1 MQRSQFTDAKK
12 TQTYAELWHTFKKN
26 SGCNEIISV
35 DRHCK
40 RRSDSSVHPS
50 LAFALWHLPPIAW
63 IENSRTIFGGE
74 ESASEPF
81 HAEERCR
88 YILQGAR
95 VFWERVK
102 SCRRANI
109 AQEYGYA
116 ASLHIHLLHRGC
128 ASAPIHE
135 VSVGVSVL
143 PVKRYTPSVPHEAIS
158 VMSGYPSL

>member
-1 MQRSQFTDAKK
+1 MVGF
-12 TQTYAELWHTFKKN
+12 AEVSVYGCKENLDLCRMGHTFKKN

-50 LAFALWHLPPIAW
+50 LAFALWHLPPIVW

-88 YILQGAR
+88 YICTLSN
-95 VFWERVK
+95 K
-102 SCRRANI
+102 S
-109 AQEYGYA
+109 AQ
-116 ASLHIHLLHRGC
+116 L
-128 ASAPIHE
+128 AP
-135 VSVGVSVL
+135 
-143 PVKRYTPSVPHEAIS
+143 
-158 VMSGYPSL
+158 